1 LNSVRNIKRP
11 GLWLGAFLFFRGGLS
26 GDSLENDAWNARAL
40 IHRFGS
46 KREPTPAERF
56 DIQAAVIP
64 TPPERAKLPSRR
76 LAGLG
81 QARHEFRLKVLKV
94 LAMEIVRL

>member
-1 LNSVRNIKRP
+1 VEK
-11 GLWLGAFLFFRGGLS
+11 
-26 GDSLENDAWNARAL
+26 DACNARAIL
-40 IHRFGS
+40 HRFS
-46 KREPTPAERF
+46 AKREPTPPNRLHTPK
-56 DIQAAVIP
+56 AVIT

-94 LAMEIVRL
+94 LAMEIARL